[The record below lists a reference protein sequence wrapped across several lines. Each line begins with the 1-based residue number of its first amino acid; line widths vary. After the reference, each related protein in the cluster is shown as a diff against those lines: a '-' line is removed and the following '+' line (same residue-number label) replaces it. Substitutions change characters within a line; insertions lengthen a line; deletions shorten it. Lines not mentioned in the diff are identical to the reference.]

1 MTNNEILNAYVGDTQ
16 VAKINLGTD
25 IVWPNAETRLICTYN
40 VTSTTQNVKIVTNT
54 SNRLMKAELE
64 DGTEIPMP
72 DGSGGMWKYYKFPA
86 TGQQKVYYTF
96 LTDYKEIP
104 SFDGCGDMV
113 DIYIPEGTTKLGM
126 ECFESCTGLTT
137 IDIPNSVTAITD
149 GLNFVYCGRLRTVN
163 IGSGITEFGNQVFMG
178 CSVLT
183 AITISAVTPPQM
195 GTGVLQSAN
204 NAYFYVPDEA
214 VEAYKAAPTWADYA
228 DRVKGISEKPQ

>member
-1 MTNNEILNAYVGDTQ
+1 MTNNEIQNAYVDDTQ
-16 VAKINLGTD
+16 VEKIYLGTD
-25 IVWPNAETRLICTYN
+25 IVWPTIPTDLIVTYN
-40 VTSTTQNVKIVTNT
+40 VTSTTKTTKIMTNT
-54 SNRLMKAELE
+54 TPYLEKILLE
-64 DGTEIPMP
+64 DGTEIPLP
-72 DGSGGMWKYYKFPA
+72 TSGQAPWIYYRFST
-86 TGQQKVYYTF
+86 TGLHTARFIESK
-96 LTDYKEIP
+96 KGNIP
-104 SFDGCGDMV
+104 SFDSCSAITGV
-113 DIYIPEGTTKLGM
+113 FIPEGYTKIGM
-126 ECFESCTGLTT
+126 GAFESCTGLTT

-149 GLNFVYCGRLRTVN
+149 GANFVYCGRLRTVN